1 MRCRN
6 CGKEMLQTGAIS
18 TILPNGRY
26 EVTKKYMCRK
36 CGHRQEVKEVRRM
49 RKDGEYCANC
59 KHWSEAYCDLM
70 DDLTE
75 PADNCGLWDGVRN
88 Q

>member
-18 TILPNGRY
+18 TILPNGQY

-36 CGHRQEVKEVRRM
+36 CGHRQEVKE
-49 RKDGEYCANC
+49 E
-59 KHWSEAYCDLM
+59 
-70 DDLTE
+70 
-75 PADNCGLWDGVRN
+75 GVE
-88 Q
+88 